1 MKTLS
6 LILATL
12 ALIACSKPAD
22 PTGLYVISDS
32 ISVSR
37 YDIQSSGAA
46 KISGAVNF
54 AGIRS
59 SWNTAGTWE
68 MEGKTLVVS
77 APQPKTL
84 FSEGRITQHKFT
96 IEPNGDLITLQC
108 DEFDAGLRAVKQ

>member
-32 ISVSR
+32 TYVTR
-37 YDIQSSGAA
+37 YDIQSSGGAR
-46 KISGAVNF
+46 ISGVLNF
-54 AGIRS
+54 AGTRF

-77 APQPKTL
+77 APQPDH
-84 FSEGRITQHKFT
+84 FWSEGRITQHKFT

-108 DEFDAGLRAVKQ
+108 EEFDAGLRAVKQ